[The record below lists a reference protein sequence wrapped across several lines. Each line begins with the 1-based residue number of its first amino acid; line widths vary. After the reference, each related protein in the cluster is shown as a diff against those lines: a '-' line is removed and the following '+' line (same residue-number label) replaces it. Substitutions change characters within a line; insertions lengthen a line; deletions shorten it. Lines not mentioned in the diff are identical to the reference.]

1 MARARSP
8 VQNRRAMKVMIVVT
22 HLLGTGHLAR
32 ALTLGRAFL
41 AAGDR
46 VQIVSGGFAAPQLN
60 TQGIPVLQ
68 LPPLRS
74 NGVNFT
80 QLLMSD
86 GQVANNAYHVE
97 RQTVLC
103 HALQKMQ
110 PDILITE
117 LYPFGRRSLR
127 HEFLALLRAAQT
139 LAKPPKIM
147 ASIRDILAPPSKPE
161 KADKTDAVIAEFYDA
176 VLVHSD
182 PEAVPLEQSWPV
194 SDMLSSKLRYTGF
207 VAPPAA
213 GLQPN
218 AEGQGEIL
226 VSAGGGS
233 VGNEIYHC
241 ALKAAR
247 LMPSHRWRLLIGGSD
262 APARIEALRQIA
274 SPARI
279 EAARP
284 DFRQML
290 NHVAASV
297 SMCGYN
303 TALDLLQANTPA
315 LLIPFDAG
323 NEVEQGL
330 RANSLMPLDGFE
342 TLRTVDLT
350 PQSLIASLQRVLA
363 APRRLETQFQFD
375 GAARAV
381 DIAHELAGE
390 PR

>member
-1 MARARSP
+1 
-8 VQNRRAMKVMIVVT
+8 MKSMIVVT

-41 AAGDR
+41 AAGAT

-60 TQGIPVLQ
+60 TQGIAVLQ

-74 NGVNFT
+74 DGVNFT
-80 QLLMSD
+80 RLLTPD
-86 GQVANNAYHVE
+86 GSRADDAYQRRRQNA
-97 RQTVLC
+97 LC
-103 HALQKMQ
+103 AALRDMQ
-110 PDILITE
+110 PDVLITE

-139 LAKPPKIM
+139 LAKPPKTL

-161 KADKTDAVIAEFYDA
+161 KADKADAVIAEFYDA

-182 PEAVPLEQSWPV
+182 PQAVPLEQSWPV
-194 SDMLSSKLRYTGF
+194 SDMLSTKLRYTGF

-213 GLQPN
+213 GAHPN

-233 VGNEIYHC
+233 VGDEIYYC

-247 LMPSHRWRLLIGGSD
+247 LMPAYPWRLLVGGSD
-262 APARIEALRQIA
+262 ATARIEALRQIT
-274 SPARI
+274 SPAKI

-290 NHVAASV
+290 NHVAASI

-315 LLIPFDAG
+315 VLIPFDAG

-342 TLRTVDLT
+342 ALRTADLT
-350 PQSLIASLQRVLA
+350 PQSLIATLQRVLA

-381 DIAHELAGE
+381 DIAHEPAGE
-390 PR
+390 RL